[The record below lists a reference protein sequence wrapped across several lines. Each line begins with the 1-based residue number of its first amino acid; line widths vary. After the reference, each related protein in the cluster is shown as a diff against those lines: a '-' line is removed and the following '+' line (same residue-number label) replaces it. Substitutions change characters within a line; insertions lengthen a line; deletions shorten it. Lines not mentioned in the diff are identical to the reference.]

1 MAENQNQPGKY
12 DAVLGGKNPPPVTGV
27 VLGGIEGV
35 KRRLSNPVV
44 EVKVAAL
51 SDALKYGDGGLELV
65 IQALQQEKKIVQHSA
80 YKLLRK
86 REEAQVK
93 QALEEYQP
101 WYLFERC
108 QRNYSYQGLHL
119 GKFANRQIVEF
130 DLQVGITEPKDIAY
144 KLLSSYR
151 SDRPPIIEQLTS
163 LLQDSQADKLEA
175 LVIGNWGEASA
186 DDSSE
191 IVNALA
197 NAKDKLTNL
206 KAIFIGD
213 MHMEESEISWIMQ
226 SDISPI
232 LRAYPQ
238 LEILQIRGGDGLQ
251 FNAPVRHNKLQ
262 ALVIETGGLGRD
274 TVAQICN
281 MNLPGLQHLELLFG
295 SDSYG
300 GNCSVDNIKPIV
312 DDLIFP
318 NLNYLGLCNSE
329 FSDDIAEAVVK
340 SPLIETISVL
350 DLSLGTLSDKGGELL
365 LNCAAVNE
373 LDIVNLSDNYL
384 SEEMVGKLSAL
395 DCQLLGNHQE
405 EIEYEDDEEYRYCS
419 VSE

>member
-1 MAENQNQPGKY
+1 
-12 DAVLGGKNPPPVTGV
+12 
-27 VLGGIEGV
+27 
-35 KRRLSNPVV
+35 
-44 EVKVAAL
+44 
-51 SDALKYGDGGLELV
+51 
-65 IQALQQEKKIVQHSA
+65 
-80 YKLLRK
+80 
-86 REEAQVK
+86 
-93 QALEEYQP
+93 
-101 WYLFERC
+101 
-108 QRNYSYQGLHL
+108 
-119 GKFANRQIVEF
+119 
-130 DLQVGITEPKDIAY
+130 
-144 KLLSSYR
+144 
-151 SDRPPIIEQLTS
+151 
-163 LLQDSQADKLEA
+163 
-175 LVIGNWGEASA
+175 
-186 DDSSE
+186 
-191 IVNALA
+191 
-197 NAKDKLTNL
+197 
-206 KAIFIGD
+206 
-213 MHMEESEISWIMQ
+213 
-226 SDISPI
+226 
-232 LRAYPQ
+232 
-238 LEILQIRGGDGLQ
+238 
-251 FNAPVRHNKLQ
+251 
-262 ALVIETGGLGRD
+262 
-274 TVAQICN
+274 

>member
-44 EVKVAAL
+44 EIKVAAL
-51 SDALKYGDGGLELV
+51 CDALKYGDGGLELV
-65 IQALQQEKKIVQHSA
+65 IQALQQEKKIVQRSA

-108 QRNYSYQGLHL
+108 QENYGYQGLHL

-130 DLQVGITEPKDIAY
+130 DLQVGIREPKNIAY
-144 KLLSSYR
+144 KLLCSYR
-151 SDRPPIIEQLTS
+151 EDRPPIIEQLTRI
-163 LLQDSQADKLEA
+163 LQDSQADKLEA
-175 LVIGNWGEASA
+175 LVIGDWGEASA

-191 IVNALA
+191 IVNGLV

-213 MHMEESEISWIMQ
+213 MVSSECEISWIRHG
-226 SDISPI
+226 DISPI

-238 LEILQIRGGDGLQ
+238 LEVLQIRGGDGLQ

-262 ALVIETGGLGRD
+262 ALVIETGGLGAI

-281 MNLPGLQHLELLFG
+281 MNLPELKHLELWFG
-295 SDSYG
+295 AEEYG
-300 GNCSVDNIKPIV
+300 GDCAVENVKPIV

-329 FSDDIAEAVVK
+329 FSDEIAEAVVK

-350 DLSLGTLSDKGGELL
+350 DLSLGTLTDKGGEFL

-373 LDIVNLSDNYL
+373 LDIVNLTDNHL

-395 DCQLLGNHQE
+395 DCQLFTNHQE